1 MKKLILWTLVFT
13 SFALLL
19 INASLIATETTPP
32 TGKSITNS
40 LDMKFML
47 IPAGSFM
54 MGSPPDEYERDYRE
68 EKPHKVMIS
77 KPFYLQTTEVTQGQW
92 RRVMQYNPSA
102 FKDCGENCP
111 VQRVTW
117 HDAQEFIGRLNML
130 EGTDKYR
137 LPTEAEW
144 EFACRAGTTTPFFT
158 GLCISTDQANYNGND
173 PFRGCPKGKNRK
185 STVRV
190 AKFPPNGWGL
200 YDMHG
205 NVWEWCQ
212 DWYGEYSAYNVTDPK
227 GPSSGTYRVLRGG
240 SWLSRAGYSRSAC
253 RMGHYPSTREDHI
266 GFRVARDF

>member
-1 MKKLILWTLVFT
+1 MKKLTLWTLVFS
-13 SFALLL
+13 SFVLFL
-19 INASLIATETTPP
+19 INASLTATETTPP
-32 TGKSITNS
+32 TEKSITNS

-54 MGSPPDEYERDYRE
+54 MGSMPDEPERDYGE
-68 EKPHKVMIS
+68 EKPHKVTIT
-77 KPFYLQTTEVTQGQW
+77 KPFYLQATEVTQGQW
-92 RRVMQYNPSA
+92 QRLMQDNPSA
-102 FKDCGENCP
+102 FQYCGEKCP
-111 VQRVTW
+111 VEKVTW
-117 HDAQEFIGRLNML
+117 HDAEEFIRRLNML

-144 EFACRAGTTTPFFT
+144 EFACRAGTTTPFST

-185 STVRV
+185 GIVRV

-205 NVWEWCQ
+205 NVWEWCE
-212 DWYGEYSAYNVTDPK
+212 DWYGGYSADNVTNPK

-240 SWLSRAGYSRSAC
+240 SFLNRCEWLRSAC
-253 RMGHYPSTREDHI
+253 RRWHYPGTRAEHI
-266 GFRVARDF
+266 GFRVAKDF